1 MFNQCDL
8 AVLFPVLF
16 MYKNKEESGSAVLKL
31 VGPFVD
37 LKGQLRKRVIPFV
50 IFFQLE
56 ILLSFMKE
64 VTNWDLL
71 CSRLVPLFTLSVR
84 WLR

>member
-1 MFNQCDL
+1 MSWKHLGLKQLKGDSKSDSRSTPMFNQCDL

-37 LKGQLRKRVIPFV
+37 L
-50 IFFQLE
+50 
-56 ILLSFMKE
+56 
-64 VTNWDLL
+64 
-71 CSRLVPLFTLSVR
+71 
-84 WLR
+84 